1 MSVDLMKA
9 IYARLTYH
17 LDSSGTNPLRTAVS
31 DRIFAIEAP
40 ARTTLPL
47 VVYSF
52 DSVDTERFFGGNVR
66 EIGSFTVSVFTKAE
80 AGADSIVDMEKLI
93 FENLD
98 QIDVVV
104 ANHDRGYI
112 RNLSRGVPELDGE
125 AFRADSTFEIVA
137 AINS

>member
-9 IYARLTYH
+9 VYARLTYD
-17 LDSSGTNPLRTAVS
+17 LDASGTNPLRTAVS

-80 AGADSIVDMEKLI
+80 AGADSIVDIEKLVY
-93 FENLD
+93 ENLD

-104 ANHDRGYI
+104 TNHDRGYI

>member
-9 IYARLTYH
+9 IYARLTY
-17 LDSSGTNPLRTAVS
+17 DAGSSTNPLRTAVS

-52 DSVDTERFFGGNVR
+52 DSVDTERFFGGNIR